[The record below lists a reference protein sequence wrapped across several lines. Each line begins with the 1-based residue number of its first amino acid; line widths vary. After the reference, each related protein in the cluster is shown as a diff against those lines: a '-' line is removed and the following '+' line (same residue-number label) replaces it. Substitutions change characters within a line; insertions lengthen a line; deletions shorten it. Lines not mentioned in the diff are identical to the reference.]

1 MIRVGRPWNSVSES
15 VLWLLRTQG
24 LSFINH
30 DCFFPGYLFPSGF
43 LAAGLIRLVLFL
55 VTLSRLMGRT
65 HGQSSSRQMQR
76 HQKSAQQVSSGR
88 NRQSGS
94 TFIRT
99 DRYCYSAE
107 IHRKDSGLWRLH
119 VVQPVLTHTLT
130 HTLTHSHA
138 LTLTAIK
145 ITQR

>member
-1 MIRVGRPWNSVSES
+1 MGSPWNSVSES

-24 LSFINH
+24 LTFINH

-65 HGQSSSRQMQR
+65 HGQSSSRQRQR
-76 HQKSAQQVSSGR
+76 HQISAQQVSNGQNHPR
-88 NRQSGS
+88 GS

-107 IHRKDSGLWRLH
+107 IPRKDSGLRRLH

-130 HTLTHSHA
+130 RSLTHTHSHSH
-138 LTLTAIK
+138 TLL
-145 ITQR
+145 